1 MSTSN
6 NMRNVLDIQD
16 KHLTFSDDCVTKGD
30 FKGKKCKF
38 IDCTLSYVPKECAHC
53 EAPNVGFSIYKNGT
67 QTSRVTFPMAG
78 ILPTYLRIRKQRFMC
93 KCCGKSFT
101 ARTPVVERNYFI
113 SNYIKAQILT
123 QSGETRSVKDIAKHT
138 NVSEA
143 SVQRVL
149 TLEGESYRP
158 HYHSLPEN
166 LSFDEFKYASGRMAF
181 EYIDAETGDILDI
194 LPAKDSRYVTQHF
207 LSRYSLKQRSEVK
220 TITIDMNASYMSFI
234 PTLFPNAHIIIDRFH
249 IIQLINRSMNKTR
262 VTIMNQLNNSNGED
276 QKKYRRLKR
285 YWKKLLKKEKN
296 ITYTTYTFY
305 RLFGQRTEA
314 AILSEILAYDP
325 TLKATYDLYQS
336 IIAAVEANDFER
348 LSAIL
353 NHPCSPD
360 VSSQMKTS
368 LRTLRKHLSAIRHTF
383 IYPYN
388 NGRIEGINNKIKVL
402 NRVAYGYRNFAN
414 YKNRIILHFKLNQ
427 QIEQESVK
435 KNEEHKS
442 AA

>member
-1 MSTSN
+1 
-6 NMRNVLDIQD
+6 MRNILDIQD
-16 KHLTFSDDCVTKGD
+16 NHLTFFDNCVTYGD

-38 IDCTLSYVPKECAHC
+38 IDCTLTYVPKTCAHC
-53 EAPNVGFSIYKNGT
+53 EVPNVGFSIYKNGT
-67 QTSRVTFPMAG
+67 QTSRVTFPMTG
-78 ILPTYLRIRKQRFMC
+78 ISPTYLRIRKQRFMC
-93 KCCGKSFT
+93 KHCGKSFT
-101 ARTPVVERNYFI
+101 AQTPVVESNCFI

-123 QSGETRSVKDIAKHT
+123 QSGEARSVKAIARET
-138 NVSEA
+138 SVSEA

-149 TLEGESYRP
+149 TAEGKRYRP

-181 EYIDAETGDILDI
+181 EYIDAQTGDILDI

-207 LSRYSLKQRSEVK
+207 LSRYSLKQRSKVK
-220 TITIDMNASYMSFI
+220 TITIDMNASYISFI
-234 PTLFPNAHIIIDRFH
+234 PSLFPQARVIIDRFH
-249 IIQLINRSMNKTR
+249 IIQLVNRSMNKTR

-296 ITYTTYTFY
+296 ITHTTYNFY
-305 RLFGQRTEA
+305 RLFGQRTEG
-314 AILSEILAYDP
+314 AILSEMLAYDS

-336 IIAAVEANDFER
+336 IIAAVEANDYEQ
-348 LSAIL
+348 LSTIL
-353 NHPCSPD
+353 NQPCSPN

-427 QIEQESVK
+427 KTDQISVQ
-435 KNEEHKS
+435 KNEEDTS